1 MAKEEAEAAAK
12 AIELR
17 DKYSELQ
24 EMNNRIKELKIWN
37 HLKPMFK
44 KISCKN

>member
-24 EMNNRIKELKIWN
+24 EMNNRIKELEDME
-37 HLKPMFK
+37 PPEADV
-44 KISCKN
+44 